1 MSFQNVGV
9 CNFGT
14 LFRNWKFLS
23 EFFDKCSDIQME
35 GRKDFSLSQC
45 DFILD

>member
-1 MSFQNVGV
+1 MSFQNVSV
-9 CNFGT
+9 CIFEHIIQ
-14 LFRNWKFLS
+14 NWKFLS

-45 DFILD
+45 DFILN

>member
-9 CNFGT
+9 CNFEHIIQK
-14 LFRNWKFLS
+14 LEFLS

-45 DFILD
+45 DFILN